1 MWVCYINRKKEDWD
15 LLVENDIKVGQKDV
29 VEWKYEKL
37 WFFTY
42 FIIVIILVCL
52 YVFWSFSVKVEKEIL
67 TLLIFESNYIS
78 LKYKIQTP

>member
-37 WFFTY
+37 
-42 FIIVIILVCL
+42 
-52 YVFWSFSVKVEKEIL
+52 
-67 TLLIFESNYIS
+67 
-78 LKYKIQTP
+78 